1 MRLSEPQVSKRD
13 KEEAQVKI
21 KIEQYVLRDIPVK
34 DESKRPEIEKMLHK
48 NFANLIDYWTVDW
61 DYDGEV
67 FRSKWQAIRDRKSSD
82 PVSTTADTTLKRGK
96 KYTIAVRVVD
106 VFGNDAS
113 LTKEID
119 LR

>member
-1 MRLSEPQVSKRD
+1 MDEDSVTTT
-13 KEEAQVKI
+13 I
-21 KIEQYVLRDIPVK
+21 KIEQYVILDIPLK
-34 DESKRPEIEKMLHK
+34 DERKRPEIEEILHK
-48 NFANLIDYWTVDW
+48 NFPALIDFWTVDW

-67 FRSKWQAIRDRKSSD
+67 FRSKWQAIRDRKKGE
-82 PVSTTADTTLKRGK
+82 PVPIVADAKLQRGK

-113 LTKEID
+113 AVKELD